1 MSQGSQ
7 GWTAASRIFA
17 IVLGALALGCI
28 CAAPAV
34 ARSQCGSS
42 HRAKRARR
50 RAGSSRSHRGG
61 GCLKASITV
70 QGQPGAAGAPTTF
83 ALRLRPKAA
92 KIRGYAVDYG
102 DGSTSRGGRRL
113 PKSITHVY
121 RNAGRYTI
129 ALKVKGSHHT
139 SAKARVSV
147 AVLAAHPAGKAAAP
161 SGSTAPGYDPALR
174 NQLNSWLGERP
185 AVGDNRE
192 AKNQLTENATL
203 GSVPNLYPGSLVQG
217 DAPDLTTGVLK
228 PIPLQPNSG
237 TLTLDGAH
245 LAPASGGSVTRH
257 VAPGN
262 AANVANAVSDMQG
275 QNFNPN
281 SVESVATDF
290 KIVTSS
296 KEAKLDAKAAFSYA
310 GIGKASGFFN
320 EADSST
326 ESHVLFSM
334 REIYY
339 TISYRPDPLPGSAF
353 DDVDA
358 FFAPGTTVQQAQECQ
373 CMSTEKPPAFV
384 KSVTYGSQFLFMASS
399 TADASDLKEGL
410 EASVNVGAFGGSGS
424 VSSRQK
430 ALLDQTEIQVLA
442 VGGDTNG
449 LASVISGSLGDG
461 GKGVLEALK
470 KYAQAAVADPNGAQ
484 LAQPIFYTLD
494 YVDNTPIGE
503 FAPNPPAATP
513 PANSDVTN
521 SLELTMNTTDE
532 NKDEG
537 DPVRLSLTVPT
548 SHGNLQVLNNVVP
561 TYPVDPCG
569 VTPFCYPLTNWE
581 LHENSSI
588 KVVVPLPQ
596 SVPVY
601 DIPGSTLTIS
611 DAGHSWHV
619 GFKMAFKLPDTNYY
633 TAFTSK
639 PGMYYMDDNSD
650 PCHIEQEVS
659 AYTFTMYE
667 VNDPAALD
675 SSNLK
680 ACGSH

>member
-1 MSQGSQ
+1 M
-7 GWTAASRIFA
+7 AVA
-17 IVLGALALGCI
+17 VLLGALVLGCVG
-28 CAAPAV
+28 AAPGL
-34 ARSQCGSS
+34 ARPKCGKS
-42 HRAKRARR
+42 HRADRARH
-50 RAGSSRSHRGG
+50 RADASRAHRGG
-61 GCLKASITV
+61 ACLKASVTV

-83 ALRLRPKAA
+83 ALRLRPRGA
-92 KIRGYAVDYG
+92 KIRGYSLDYG
-102 DGSTSRGGRRL
+102 DGSTSRGGHHL
-113 PKSITHVY
+113 PASLSHVY
-121 RNAGRYTI
+121 GKAGRYTI
-129 ALKVKGSHHT
+129 ALTVQGGRHA
-139 SAKARVSV
+139 SARARTSV
-147 AVLAAHPAGKAAAP
+147 AVSAAAAAAGGKAPAP
-161 SGSTAPGYDPALR
+161 SNASTTPGYDPAFR
-174 NQLNSWLGERP
+174 NQLNTWLGERP

-192 AKNQLTENATL
+192 PKNQLTESATL
-203 GSVPNLYPGSLVQG
+203 GTVPNLYPGSLVQG
-217 DAPDLTTGVLK
+217 DAADLTTGVLK

-257 VAPGN
+257 VAPGS
-262 AANVANAVSDMQG
+262 AANVADAVSAMQG
-275 QNFNPN
+275 QQFNPN
-281 SVESVATDF
+281 SVQSVATDF

-296 KEAKLDAKAAFSYA
+296 KEAKLDAKASFSYA

-339 TISYRPDPLPGSAF
+339 TISYRPDTLPGSAF

-358 FFAPGTTVQQAQECQ
+358 FFAPGTTVAQAQECQ
-373 CMSTEKPPAFV
+373 CMSNEKPPAFV
-384 KSVTYGSQFLFMASS
+384 KSVAYGSQFLFMASS
-399 TADASDLKEGL
+399 SADASDLKKGL

-424 VSSRQK
+424 VSSQQK

-461 GKGVLEALK
+461 GKGVLESLK

-494 YVDNTPIGE
+494 YIDNTPIGE
-503 FAPNPPAATP
+503 FAPNPPAGTP
-513 PANSDVTN
+513 PANSDVSNT
-521 SLELTMNTTDE
+521 LQVTMNTTDE

-548 SHGNLQVLNNVVP
+548 SHGNLQVLNSVVP
-561 TYPVDPCG
+561 TYPLDPCG
-569 VTPFCYPLTNWE
+569 AYPFCYPLTTWE
-581 LHENSSI
+581 FDENSTI
-588 KVVVPLPQ
+588 VVAVPLPQ

-601 DIPGSTLTIS
+601 DIPRSTLTIA
-611 DAGHSWHV
+611 DGGHSWHV
-619 GFKMAFKLPDTNYY
+619 GFKMAFKLPDGNYY

-639 PGMYYMDDNSD
+639 PGMYYMDDNTD

-667 VNDPAALD
+667 VNNPEALD
-675 SSNLK
+675 TSK
-680 ACGSH
+680 QAACGTH